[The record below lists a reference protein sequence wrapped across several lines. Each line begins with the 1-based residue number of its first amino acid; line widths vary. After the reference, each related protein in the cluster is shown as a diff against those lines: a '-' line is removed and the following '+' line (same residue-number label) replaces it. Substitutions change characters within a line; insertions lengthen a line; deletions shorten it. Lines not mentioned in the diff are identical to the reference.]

1 MDPEKGK
8 TCLNLHH
15 SEFYIGLE
23 ITYLIEF
30 PSQERIGHS
39 RQLKEL
45 NIVKYGESLAQNRM

>member
-39 RQLKEL
+39 RQPKKF
-45 NIVKYGESLAQNRM
+45 V